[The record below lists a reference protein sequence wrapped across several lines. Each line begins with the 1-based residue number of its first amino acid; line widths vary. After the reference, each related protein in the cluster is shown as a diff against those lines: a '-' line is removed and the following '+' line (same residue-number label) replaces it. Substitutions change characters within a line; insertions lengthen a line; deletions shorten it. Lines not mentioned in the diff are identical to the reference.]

1 MKIFKNIVRLLVLTS
16 LSLSFTPLTT
26 AKAVTSSPI
35 QVKNST
41 TATASKS
48 LAVTYSALDTSN
60 TLPAAASDTT
70 TTAASDSTNP
80 TSTVSVTVLSGI
92 LTLEAVPDFNFGTMT
107 VGSIGKLKSNTV
119 DTTGFTVDDGT
130 NTASATAGRDGNT
143 TGLLSV
149 IDSRNSLKDMPG
161 FTLSAKMGP
170 LNPTNTNAANGD
182 ASLNAILHLNP
193 MPLLDENNNN
203 VSVTGTDLKT
213 DKASVNSE
221 TANSAAVMNLTAGS
235 YKGGL
240 IKANFNTADSASL
253 EIPGNGDNTKTSA
266 KNMNAVVTWTL
277 NAAPAVTTN

>member
-80 TSTVSVTVLSGI
+80 TSTVSVTVLSRI

-119 DTTGFTVDDGT
+119 DTTDFTVDDGT
-130 NTASATAGRDGNT
+130 NTDSATAGRDGNT

-161 FTLSAKMGP
+161 FTLSAKMGR
-170 LNPTNTNAANGD
+170 LNPTNTNAAD

-221 TANSAAVMNLTAGS
+221 TGNSAAVMNLTAGS